1 MTTAPAPRT
10 QPGFTLLEMLV
21 VLGMIA
27 TLSLIALP
35 SYLDRI
41 VRQQIEA
48 ALPLAEVAKGPIGA
62 AWALTQAFP
71 ADNAAAGL
79 PAADK
84 IVANYVSAVTLRDG
98 AIDITF
104 GNNVNGAIRSKVLTL
119 RPAVVEDTPVV
130 PVAWIC
136 GNGRVPDKMTVRGDN
151 RTSVPPAFLPFAC
164 VGGKAGP

>member
-1 MTTAPAPRT
+1 MTKAPAPRT

-79 PAADK
+79 PPADR
-84 IVANYVSAVTLRDG
+84 IVGNQVSALGVQDG
-98 AIDITF
+98 AIHLSF
-104 GNNVNGAIRSKVLTL
+104 GNAVAGSLKGKILSI
-119 RPAVVEDTPVV
+119 RPAVVEDAPIV
-130 PVAWIC
+130 PVAWVC
-136 GNGRVPDKMTVRGDN
+136 GNAAVPDKMSVKGDN
-151 RTSVPPAFLPFAC
+151 RTSVPNAFLPLQCAAR
-164 VGGKAGP
+164 KR

>member
-1 MTTAPAPRT
+1 MKQRRRD
-10 QPGFTLLEMLV
+10 GFTLPEMLV
-21 VLGMIA
+21 VVGVIA
-27 TLSLIALP
+27 ILSLAALP
-35 SYLDRI
+35 SYMDRI
-41 VRQQIEA
+41 VRKQIEES
-48 ALPLAEVAKGPIGA
+48 LPLAALAQAPVGL
-62 AWALTQAFP
+62 AWGLTQTFP

-104 GNNVNGAIRSKVLTL
+104 GNNVNGSIKSKVLTL

-136 GNGRVPDKMTVRGDN
+136 GNGRVPDKMTVRGVN
-151 RTSVPPAFLPFAC
+151 RTSVPHAFLPFAC

>member
-1 MTTAPAPRT
+1 MSERR

-21 VLGMIA
+21 VVGVVAI
-27 TLSLIALP
+27 LSLAALP
-35 SYLDRI
+35 SYMDRI
-41 VRQQIEA
+41 VRKQIEES
-48 ALPLAEVAKGPIGA
+48 LPLAALAQAPVAL
-62 AWALTQAFP
+62 AWGLAQSFP

-104 GNNVNGAIRSKVLTL
+104 GNNVNGSIKGKILTL

-136 GNGRVPDKMTVRGDN
+136 GNGRVPDKMTVKGVN
-151 RTSVPPAFLPFAC
+151 STSVPHAFLPFAC
-164 VGGKAGP
+164 LGGKAGP

>member
-1 MTTAPAPRT
+1 MKARRYR
-10 QPGFTLLEMLV
+10 GFTLLEMLV
-21 VLGMIA
+21 VVGVIA
-27 TLSLIALP
+27 ILSLAALP
-35 SYLDRI
+35 SYMDRI
-41 VRQQIEA
+41 VRKQIEES
-48 ALPLAEVAKGPIGA
+48 LPLAALAQAPVVL
-62 AWALTQAFP
+62 AWELTQAFP

-104 GNNVNGAIRSKVLTL
+104 GNNVNGSIKSKVLTL

-136 GNGRVPDKMTVRGDN
+136 GNGRVPDKMTVRGVN
-151 RTSVPPAFLPFAC
+151 RTSVPHAFLPFAC
-164 VGGKAGP
+164 VGGKTGP

>member
-1 MTTAPAPRT
+1 MKART
-10 QPGFTLLEMLV
+10 RHGFTLLEMLV
-21 VLGMIA
+21 VVGVIA
-27 TLSLIALP
+27 ILALAALP
-35 SYLDRI
+35 SYMDRI
-41 VRQQIEA
+41 VRKQIEES
-48 ALPLAEVAKGPIGA
+48 LPLAALAQAPVAL
-62 AWALTQAFP
+62 AWGLTQAFP

-151 RTSVPPAFLPFAC
+151 RTSVPHAFLPLAC

>member
-1 MTTAPAPRT
+1 MKARRYR
-10 QPGFTLLEMLV
+10 GFTLLEMLV
-21 VLGMIA
+21 VVGVIA
-27 TLSLIALP
+27 ILSLAALP
-35 SYLDRI
+35 SYMDRI
-41 VRQQIEA
+41 VRKQIEES
-48 ALPLAEVAKGPIGA
+48 LPLAALAQAPVAL
-62 AWALTQAFP
+62 AWELTQAFP

-104 GNNVNGAIRSKVLTL
+104 GNNVNGSIKSKVLTL

-136 GNGRVPDKMTVRGDN
+136 GNGRVPDKMTVRGVN
-151 RTSVPPAFLPFAC
+151 RTSVPHAFLPFAC